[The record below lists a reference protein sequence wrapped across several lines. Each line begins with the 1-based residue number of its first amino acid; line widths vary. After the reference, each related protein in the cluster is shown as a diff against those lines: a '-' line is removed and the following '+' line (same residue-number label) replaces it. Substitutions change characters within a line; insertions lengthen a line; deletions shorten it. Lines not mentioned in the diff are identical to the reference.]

1 MKKRFLSV
9 CLFFFVL
16 SLTGCVKY
24 NATMDIKKDKSMDFS
39 IVYAVDTSV
48 FGDKDIID
56 VEQKNNLTKKGF
68 TVSDYL
74 DGNMKGV
81 SLSKNIKNIDS
92 VSSTSDVDYS
102 LSGIMD
108 SSSDSIFNV
117 KKGFLKNT
125 YTAKFNF
132 NASDSGLNGTEDQ
145 INTDDEAFVNG
156 VSSDYIAVNDNSNTA
171 VIDNS
176 DAVSSDDLNVDTEID
191 SSIDMPD
198 FSSAL
203 ASSMDLSFNVK
214 LPYAAISNNATS
226 VSDNNKSLSWTL
238 TNDSINSIEFSF
250 ELYNLNNIFIA
261 GGIGLLA
268 LILLIVII
276 IVVSKRGKGKK
287 ETVVP
292 DTSTEI
298 PDLGS
303 SNSNFAPFSEQDF
316 NKQLMAQDSQ
326 NVVPSE
332 SVKSV
337 PNVEPIGSVP
347 SAPVQPVSSVE
358 SVGLASVGPSQP
370 SSIVQNLVPEVG
382 LPPVEETPQVPTQ
395 TSVSEPNDIFNSN
408 FEFITDVP
416 NSNVETLSV
425 QPVQSGPVQVAPSI
439 QPVQSVVQ
447 ETNSVHNIFEQP
459 IIQDVPVPSV
469 QPVQSVSNEPVQNV
483 VQTSDVVQEP
493 NVAPMQSAVT
503 NAVPTQNVQQPVE
516 SGTIDIVEDINI

>member
-48 FGDKDIID
+48 FGDKDILD
-56 VEQKNNLTKKGF
+56 VEQKNDLTKKGF

-108 SSSDSIFNV
+108 STSDSIFNV

-145 INTDDEAFVNG
+145 SNTNDEAFVNG

-176 DAVSSDDLNVDTEID
+176 DAASSDDLNVDTEID

-226 VSDNNKSLSWTL
+226 VSDDNKSLSWTL
-238 TNDSINSIEFSF
+238 TNDSINAIEFSF
-250 ELYNLNNIFIA
+250 ELYNFNNIFIA

-268 LILLIVII
+268 LILLIVVI

-326 NVVPSE
+326 NVVSSE
-332 SVKSV
+332 SVQSV
-337 PNVEPIGSVP
+337 PNASIP
-347 SAPVQPVSSVE
+347 SEPVQPVSNVE
-358 SVGLASVGPSQP
+358 SVGVASVAPSQP

-382 LPPVEETPQVPTQ
+382 LPPVEEIPQVPTQ
-395 TSVSEPNDIFNSN
+395 ASVSEPNDIFNSN

-416 NSNVETLSV
+416 NSNVESSPV
-425 QPVQSGPVQVAPSI
+425 QPVQSEPVQVVPSI
-439 QPVQSVVQ
+439 QPVQPVVQ
-447 ETNSVHNIFEQP
+447 ETNSVQNIFEQP
-459 IIQDVPVPSV
+459 IIQNVPV
-469 QPVQSVSNEPVQNV
+469 QPVQPTQSVSNEPVQNV
-483 VQTSDVVQEP
+483 AQTPNVVQEP
-493 NVAPMQSAVT
+493 NVAPMQNSVT

-516 SGTIDIVEDINI
+516 SETIDIVEDINI